1 MDDLKDRGLFEDTL
15 IYITSEF
22 GRSPTE
28 DGGGGRSHNARGL
41 STVLAGGGI
50 KGGMAYGSTDEL
62 GGSAVENK
70 VHVKDIHATVLNQL
84 GFNHEQLT
92 YRTGGRDF
100 RLTQPTRTLPQGGT
114 VVEGIVA

>member
-22 GRSPTE
+22 GRTPRE
-28 DGGGGRSHNARGL
+28 DGRGGRGHNKRAM

-50 KGGMAYGSTDEL
+50 KGGMAYGSTDEI
-62 GGSAVENK
+62 GAAAEENP

-84 GFNHEQLT
+84 GFDHEQLSFPI
-92 YRTGGRDF
+92 GGRKF
-100 RLTQPTRTLPQGGT
+100 RLTQPAGKRVEGGQ
-114 VVEGIVA
+114 VVEGILA

>member
-1 MDDLKDRGLFEDTL
+1 MDDLKERGLFNETL

-22 GRSPTE
+22 GRTPRE
-28 DGGGGRSHNARGL
+28 DGGGGRGHNARAM
-41 STVLAGGGI
+41 STVLLGGGI

-62 GGSAVENK
+62 GGAAVENK

-92 YRTGGRDF
+92 FRVGGRDF
-100 RLTQPTRTLPQGGT
+100 RLTQPTRTLPQGGQ